1 MALVDFTT
9 DWCQCI
15 FAIFGFFINKVE
27 ITFCKPLG
35 GLAFRHTQKSEV
47 SIGSGHAFDPTLSQK
62 KVELVQ
68 GCFGDFLL
76 LAHFRRSGL
85 YL

>member
-1 MALVDFTT
+1 M
-9 DWCQCI
+9 
-15 FAIFGFFINKVE
+15 
-27 ITFCKPLG
+27 
-35 GLAFRHTQKSEV
+35 QKSEV

-76 LAHFRRSGL
+76 LAHFHFGATLGIKIGALSVELRSAKMS
-85 YL
+85 